1 MSITMSPFSTS
12 SLSALTTPTETA
24 TFCQS
29 QILLSQLLWFHKFP
43 VLYLVILVVPQVS
56 SHSTSST
63 NKSTSCGVATCGD
76 SSIIKSGQGISSVTT
91 PESNPSVSPSPH
103 ISTMGGGW
111 STFSNFSIPSL

>member
-12 SLSALTTPTETA
+12 SLTALNTPTETA

-29 QILLSQLLWFHKFP
+29 QILLSQLLWFDKFP

-63 NKSTSCGVATCGD
+63 YKSTSCGVATCGD